1 LILILKDGMV
11 LTVVKYWPL
20 MITGSQLYWSIE
32 MERLEKEKETSRC

>member
-1 LILILKDGMV
+1 MV

-32 MERLEKEKETSRC
+32 MER